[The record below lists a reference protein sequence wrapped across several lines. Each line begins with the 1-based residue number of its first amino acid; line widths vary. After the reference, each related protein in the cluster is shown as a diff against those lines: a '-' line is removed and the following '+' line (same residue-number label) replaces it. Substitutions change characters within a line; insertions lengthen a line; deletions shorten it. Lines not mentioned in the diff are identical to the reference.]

1 MADIEIW
8 FFFYLIEKHIFFILA
23 LEKDSEKAT
32 KLLES
37 LKHEGI
43 DLHEQS
49 TKFTKIA
56 LTTLFGEKGLEL
68 PEKVIMS
75 IDRTLRNTFVKQ
87 HVIQITNIV
96 EFCQT
101 VVSLKTISSN
111 IDNIDKVEGN
121 QYPSSF

>member
-37 LKHEGI
+37 LKQEGI

-111 IDNIDKVEGN
+111 IDKVEGN

>member
-8 FFFYLIEKHIFFILA
+8 FFFYRIEKHIFFILA

-111 IDNIDKVEGN
+111 IDKVEGN

>member
-1 MADIEIW
+1 MTDIEIW

-111 IDNIDKVEGN
+111 IDKVEGN

>member
-111 IDNIDKVEGN
+111 IDKVEGN

>member
-8 FFFYLIEKHIFFILA
+8 FFFYLIEKHVFFILA

-111 IDNIDKVEGN
+111 IDKVEGN

>member
-1 MADIEIW
+1 
-8 FFFYLIEKHIFFILA
+8 
-23 LEKDSEKAT
+23 
-32 KLLES
+32 
-37 LKHEGI
+37 
-43 DLHEQS
+43 
-49 TKFTKIA
+49 

-111 IDNIDKVEGN
+111 IDKVEGN

>member
-96 EFCQT
+96 EFC
-101 VVSLKTISSN
+101 
-111 IDNIDKVEGN
+111 
-121 QYPSSF
+121 

>member
-8 FFFYLIEKHIFFILA
+8 FFLYLIEKHIFFILA

-49 TKFTKIA
+49 TRFTKTA

-87 HVIQITNIV
+87 HVIQNTNIV

-101 VVSLKTISSN
+101 VVSLKTISF
-111 IDNIDKVEGN
+111 NIDKVEGN

>member
-1 MADIEIW
+1 M
-8 FFFYLIEKHIFFILA
+8 
-23 LEKDSEKAT
+23 
-32 KLLES
+32 
-37 LKHEGI
+37 
-43 DLHEQS
+43 HEQS

-111 IDNIDKVEGN
+111 IDKVEGN

>member
-8 FFFYLIEKHIFFILA
+8 FFLYLIEKHIFFILA

-49 TKFTKIA
+49 TKFTKTA
-56 LTTLFGEKGLEL
+56 LTTLFGEKGLKL

-111 IDNIDKVEGN
+111 IDKVEEN